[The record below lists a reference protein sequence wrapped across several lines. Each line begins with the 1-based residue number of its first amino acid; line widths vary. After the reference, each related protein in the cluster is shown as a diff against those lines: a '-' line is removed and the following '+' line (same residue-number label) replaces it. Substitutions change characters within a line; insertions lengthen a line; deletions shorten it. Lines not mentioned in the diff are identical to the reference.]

1 MKNLRKDAVTGIAL
15 LIAWLAIKFLF
26 RGSGVLL
33 WILGAAGLVI
43 TIVGLLP
50 ESLHAPVIRL
60 KDKLLGVF
68 KK

>member
-1 MKNLRKDAVTGIAL
+1 MKNLRKDAVVGIAL

-26 RGSGVLL
+26 RGSGILL

-50 ESLHAPVIRL
+50 DNLHAPIIRL
-60 KDKLLGVF
+60 KDKLLSAF